1 MALPGRCDRTYSEGC
16 FCGGARRIR
25 SGRQHVR
32 QYGQVQGGRRRGRER
47 DGRRHR
53 GDAVEPV
60 TVGTLVGCAVGLD
73 VVVERL
79 SETIGPEVVGDVVGS
94 ETAGSTVGDAVGL
107 VAVSRFI
114 K

>member
-1 MALPGRCDRTYSEGC
+1 
-16 FCGGARRIR
+16 
-25 SGRQHVR
+25 
-32 QYGQVQGGRRRGRER
+32 
-47 DGRRHR
+47 
-53 GDAVEPV
+53 
-60 TVGTLVGCAVGLD
+60 LD